1 VSVAPVFLQLGR
13 KTMEQRPVEV
23 RVGDYA
29 EVALPVT
36 APHAKDQA
44 ARCMGCGVAFC
55 HHHCPLHNLIPEW
68 NELVAEGDW
77 RRAHERLAATNNF
90 PEFTG
95 RLCPAPCESACV
107 LELGDEAVT
116 IKEIEAAVADEAFRE
131 GWVVPRAPSGR
142 SGRVVAVIGSG
153 PAGLAA
159 AQQLN
164 AQGHTVTV
172 YERADRLGGL
182 MRYGIPD
189 YKMDKSLIDRRVG
202 VLAAEGIVFETG
214 CEVGADLSV
223 LELSGGV
230 DAVVLALGAEQARDL
245 DVPGRSLAGVEPAM
259 SYLVQ
264 QNRRVAGDASTH
276 PVISAAGRHVV
287 IIGGGDT
294 ATDCLGNA
302 HRERAASVTE
312 LSIYPEPPAART
324 GTEDWPNVPFVL
336 SMTPAHQEGG
346 ERTWSVLVTAFGGSG
361 ALASVDVVR
370 VDVKGSGPSRTVRT
384 RPGSETTIRCDLA
397 LLAIGFGGVRDQPVL
412 SVLGVEVLAQGTLA
426 ADGHERDDG
435 PIVVAA
441 GDAVTGAALVVTAIA
456 DGRRAAALVDR
467 RLRARADAS
476 SDDVPSDRAAWDA
489 LQLG

>member
-1 VSVAPVFLQLGR
+1 MQ
-13 KTMEQRPVEV
+13 KRPVDV
-23 RVGDYA
+23 RLRDYA

-36 APHAKDQA
+36 TQHATDQA
-44 ARCMGCGVAFC
+44 GRCMGCGVAFC

-68 NELVAEGDW
+68 NDLVAAGDW
-77 RRAHERLAATNNF
+77 RRAHERLATTNNF

-116 IKEIEAAVADEAFRE
+116 IKEIEVAVADEAFRE
-131 GWVVPRAPSGR
+131 GWVVPRVPSRR
-142 SGRVVAVIGSG
+142 SGRAVAVIGSG

-172 YERADRLGGL
+172 YERAERLGGL
-182 MRYGIPD
+182 IRYGIPD
-189 YKMDKSLIDRRVG
+189 YKMDKSLIDRRVRL
-202 VLAAEGIVFETG
+202 LAAEGIAFETG
-214 CEVGADLSV
+214 CEVGVDLSV
-223 LELSGGV
+223 RELCEGL

-245 DVPGRSLAGVEPAM
+245 DLPGRSLVGVEPAM

-264 QNRRVAGDASTH
+264 QNRRVAGDAIVG

-312 LSIYPEPPAART
+312 LSIYPEPPATST
-324 GTEDWPNVPFVL
+324 GSEHWPSVPMVL
-336 SMTPAHQEGG
+336 TMTPAHQEGG
-346 ERTWSVLVTAFGGSG
+346 ERTWSVRVTAFNGGG
-361 ALASVDVVR
+361 ALASLEVVR
-370 VDVKGSGPSRTVRT
+370 VDVEGSGPSRTVRT
-384 RPGSETTIRCDLA
+384 RQGTETTIRCDLA
-397 LLAIGFGGVRDQPVL
+397 LLAIGFEGVSHQRVL
-412 SVLGVEVLAQGTLA
+412 SALGVDVLAQGTLA
-426 ADGHERDDG
+426 AEASERDHG

-456 DGRRAAALVDR
+456 DGRRAAALVDQ
-467 RLRARADAS
+467 RLAARASAAS
-476 SDDVPSDRAAWDA
+476 GGVPSGGVPSDRAAWDA
-489 LQLG
+489 LQRG